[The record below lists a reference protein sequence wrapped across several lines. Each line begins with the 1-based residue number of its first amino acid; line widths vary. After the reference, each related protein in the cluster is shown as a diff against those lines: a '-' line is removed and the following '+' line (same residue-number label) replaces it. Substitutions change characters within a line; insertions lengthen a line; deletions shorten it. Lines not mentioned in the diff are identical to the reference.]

1 MSVLGVLKGGFD
13 TKRRYF
19 LLCRG
24 SPLWKGDLAGGPEGI
39 RAGRE
44 PALRSCSLG
53 GQWYNRGVSSR
64 DREVIVLL
72 YSALVRLHLERCVQ
86 AWGNQRKE
94 DMELLEQVQRS
105 ATKIIRGLMKDCGS
119 WDCLA
124 WRRKGPERP
133 HCDLVI
139 PERSLQAGEGLTF
152 YAGR

>member
-1 MSVLGVLKGGFD
+1 MCLIQREDLVF
-13 TKRRYF
+13 
-19 LLCRG
+19 RG

-86 AWGNQRKE
+86 AWGNQHKE
-94 DMELLEQVQRS
+94 DMELLEQVQRR
-105 ATKIIRGLMKDCGS
+105 ATKMIKGLEHLSYEESLRELGLFSLEKSRLG
-119 WDCLA
+119 
-124 WRRKGPERP
+124 G
-133 HCDLVI
+133 DLIAVV
-139 PERSLQAGEGLTF
+139 
-152 YAGR
+152 

>member
-1 MSVLGVLKGGFD
+1 MCLIQREDLVF
-13 TKRRYF
+13 
-19 LLCRG
+19 RG

-53 GQWYNRGVSSR
+53 GQYYNRGVSSR

-94 DMELLEQVQRS
+94 DMELLEQVQRR
-105 ATKIIRGLMKDCGS
+105 AMKIIRGRKHLPCEDRLRELGLFSLGK
-119 WDCLA
+119 
-124 WRRKGPERP
+124 RR
-133 HCDLVI
+133 L
-139 PERSLQAGEGLTF
+139 
-152 YAGR
+152 

>member
-1 MSVLGVLKGGFD
+1 MFLSFIQPTAYFHAAKEVHGQVQSVL
-13 TKRRYF
+13 
-19 LLCRG
+19 
-24 SPLWKGDLAGGPEGI
+24 GGPEGI

-124 WRRKGPERP
+124 WRREGPERP

-139 PERSLQAGEGLTF
+139 LERSLQAGEGLAF